1 MTKPKKNLRYAES
14 AGRRTAGDPRNASRD
29 TGSSLYE
36 KENFPYLPEMPSRI
50 DCLGASVFGT
60 LYVLMA
66 TAPLWWKYEEF
77 PLMGAMLAGT
87 AVCYGIL
94 RGIVHIRWE
103 RHCRRCREMERDDME
118 PVRVKLAYV
127 NRERVRGK
135 RLGYVT
141 PEMIC
146 EAARRLEGRR

>member
-14 AGRRTAGDPRNASRD
+14 AGRRTARDPRNASRD

-50 DCLGASVFGT
+50 ECLSAAGFGAVGT
-60 LYVLMA
+60 AIM
-66 TAPLWWKYEEF
+66 TAPLWWNYDGL
-77 PLMGAMLAGT
+77 PVIGAVLAGT

-94 RGIVHIRWE
+94 RGIVHIRWA
-103 RHCRRCREMERDDME
+103 RHCRRCRELERDDME
-118 PVRVKLAYV
+118 PVYVKLDYV
-127 NRERVRGK
+127 SRERVRGK
-135 RLGYVT
+135 RLGYVS

-146 EAARRLEGRR
+146 EAARRLEGGR

>member
-14 AGRRTAGDPRNASRD
+14 AGRRTAGDPANVLND
-29 TGSSLYE
+29 TVSSSSE
-36 KENFPYLPEMPSRI
+36 REDFPYLPELPSRI

-77 PLMGAMLAGT
+77 PLLGAMLSGT

>member
-14 AGRRTAGDPRNASRD
+14 ARMRSAKRPGNVSRD

-36 KENFPYLPEMPSRI
+36 KEDFPYLPDLPSRI
-50 DCLGASVFGT
+50 ECLSAAGFGSV
-60 LYVLMA
+60 YVLLA

-77 PLMGAMLAGT
+77 PLLGALLAGT

-94 RGIVHIRWE
+94 RGIVHIRWA

-118 PVRVKLAYV
+118 PVYVKLDYV

-146 EAARRLEGRR
+146 ESARRLEGRR

>member
-1 MTKPKKNLRYAES
+1 MTKPNKNLRYAES
-14 AGRRTAGDPRNASRD
+14 ARTRSAKLPENVLRD
-29 TGSSLYE
+29 TGSSSSE
-36 KENFPYLPEMPSRI
+36 REDFPYLPELPSRI

-60 LYVLMA
+60 LYVLLA

-146 EAARRLEGRR
+146 EAARRLEGRW